1 MVAPACPAIPTDR
14 DEKEMALAIKLW
26 RHVTLLAVLVSV
38 LSFGAANVRAAEG
51 ELLLASTTSTENS
64 GLFAHILPIFEAQSQ
79 IKTRVIAV
87 GTGQALR
94 LGRNGD
100 ADVLLVHDTEAE
112 KSFVAAGYGVDRR
125 PVMYNDFVLL
135 GPQSDPAKVKGGSD
149 AVLALRAIAAAG
161 AVFVSRGDDSGTHRA
176 ERRLW
181 RAAAVDVDAVS
192 GRWYR
197 EAGAGMGAALNIAS
211 SLDGYILSDRATWLS
226 FRNKGN
232 LTVLVAGDPRLFNQY
247 GVVRVNPARHTHVNE
262 KAAFQFV
269 DWLVSPAGQ
278 AAIQRFRVNDQPLF
292 FPNASGS

>member
-1 MVAPACPAIPTDR
+1 M
-14 DEKEMALAIKLW
+14 
-26 RHVTLLAVLVSV
+26 
-38 LSFGAANVRAAEG
+38 
-51 ELLLASTTSTENS
+51 
-64 GLFAHILPIFEAQSQ
+64 
-79 IKTRVIAV
+79 
-87 GTGQALR
+87 
-94 LGRNGD
+94 
-100 ADVLLVHDTEAE
+100 
-112 KSFVAAGYGVDRR
+112 
-125 PVMYNDFVLL
+125 
-135 GPQSDPAKVKGGSD
+135 
-149 AVLALRAIAAAG
+149 
-161 AVFVSRGDDSGTHRA
+161 
-176 ERRLW
+176 
-181 RAAAVDVDAVS
+181 DVDAVS

>member
-1 MVAPACPAIPTDR
+1 M
-14 DEKEMALAIKLW
+14 
-26 RHVTLLAVLVSV
+26 
-38 LSFGAANVRAAEG
+38 
-51 ELLLASTTSTENS
+51 
-64 GLFAHILPIFEAQSQ
+64 
-79 IKTRVIAV
+79 
-87 GTGQALR
+87 
-94 LGRNGD
+94 
-100 ADVLLVHDTEAE
+100 HDTEAE

-262 KAAFQFV
+262 KAAVQFV